1 MKGDKCVQE
10 YYIRGQSGHL
20 VFQIFSVVAFLMT
33 YCLPCALFT
42 LLYGK
47 YNTFHYLFRPQTWTI
62 AFVFVLLDEGGL
74 GILLMATKRFTFRI
88 RKQQQI
94 VLTLDLSKQAFSSLQ
109 ALRHSANEVLIIQ
122 TKP

>member
-10 YYIRGQSGHL
+10 YYIRGQSGGL

-47 YNTFHYLFRPQTWTI
+47 YNTFHYFFRPQTGTI
-62 AFVFVLLDEGGL
+62 TFIFVLLDEDGL
-74 GILLMATKRFTFRI
+74 GILLMATKRFTLII
-88 RKQQQI
+88 RKQQHA
-94 VLTLDLSKQAFSSLQ
+94 VLTLGLLQNSK
-109 ALRHSANEVLIIQ
+109 ANI
-122 TKP
+122 